1 MSQTIIL
8 SLVGEQTIPLV
19 QFIRALPPAGE
30 YWFVET
36 KRTRELQCV
45 ANIAKAC
52 GIETSK
58 IKTVLV
64 APEALNFTPRA
75 DWNLAG
81 DATLYLNLTSGTKS
95 MMLSVF
101 RHYEGMAQA
110 RSYYISIGA
119 TTANP
124 VQGGFPKIPLP
135 TLDLKTY
142 LQGLGFT
149 YSFLRPDVH
158 LQQEA
163 KRLLQEVV
171 QKGSPEAI
179 SLIAKAQQ
187 SGTKWEAKKWYA
199 GEWWEDY
206 LYAAIKQDLQLPDN
220 AIAQSV
226 KLEHCLSQS
235 RTNSDNELDVL
246 FVYQNRLFAVE
257 GKVYAG
263 TPSGSKLTAPIYK
276 LGTII
281 KNMGLQA
288 SGIVCIC
295 SNITASND
303 QLFRMDYLKRIS
315 GVKALLT
322 LRDFKRGSN
331 FKNLIK

>member
-1 MSQTIIL
+1 MTTIL

-64 APEALNFTPRA
+64 APEALSFSPP
-75 DWNLAG
+75 DSWNLAG
-81 DATLYLNLTSGTKS
+81 DATLYLNLTSGTKP

-124 VQGGFPKIPLP
+124 VQGGFPEIPLP
-135 TLDLKTY
+135 QLDLETY
-142 LQGLGFT
+142 LQALGFNHT
-149 YSFLRPDVH
+149 SIKPDVAY
-158 LQQEA
+158 QQKA
-163 KRLLQEVV
+163 TALFAEVIR
-171 QKGSPEAI
+171 KGSPEAVG
-179 SLIAKAQQ
+179 LIAKAQQ
-187 SGTKWEAKKWYA
+187 QGTRWEEKKWYA

-206 LYAAIKQDLQLPDN
+206 LYAAIKEDLQLPDN

-226 KLEHCLSQS
+226 KLEHCLSKS
-235 RTNSDNELDVL
+235 KTDSDNELDVL
-246 FVYQNRLFAVE
+246 FVYQNRLYAVE

-263 TPSGSKLTAPIYK
+263 TPTGAKITTPIYK
-276 LGTII
+276 LGTIL
-281 KNMGLQA
+281 KSMGLQA
-288 SGIVCIC
+288 SGIVCLC
-295 SNITASND
+295 NNITASKD
-303 QLFRMDYLKRIS
+303 QLTRMDYLKQIS

-322 LRDFKRGSN
+322 LGEFRRQEFS
-331 FKNLIK
+331 FYQLI